1 MKLIFLTL
9 YPILLFYAPSI
20 RISGIPIRIEDFICI
35 LLFFT
40 VFIAGNN
47 IINKKVLNLFYI
59 FILMFS
65 ILLISSIYYSDEINI
80 KSFIVAI
87 SFIKYFIWL
96 LVVISSLDE
105 ISTDRFKS
113 AFVSSLSFCFFSQ
126 LAILIFQKFD
136 ILGFASG
143 IPFNFVV
150 KTYAIPNI
158 YYTADDIDFLISTHM
173 NFSFRPVGTFG
184 SSTVTGLIMYTVGSL
199 LFRFESKFLFK
210 VLAYFSALICF
221 SKIALLLA
229 IVVDFIIP
237 NIARFNIRRLV
248 VTLASMPI
256 VGLVLYIG
264 IDYLGVMHNLQGAID
279 GSDRGVTHRINVI
292 NYVFEMDFIEFF
304 LGNLGKLPFE
314 YFDSGTLL
322 SIFRYG
328 VVFYILEYIVLYLI
342 FKCISKS
349 GLNSFV
355 FILYIFFA
363 DLTFGSVFNPVFSS
377 AIFFYILSSG
387 IKYKKCVT

>member
-1 MKLIFLTL
+1 
-9 YPILLFYAPSI
+9 
-20 RISGIPIRIEDFICI
+20 
-35 LLFFT
+35 
-40 VFIAGNN
+40 
-47 IINKKVLNLFYI
+47 
-59 FILMFS
+59 MF
-65 ILLISSIYYSDEINI
+65 YSDDINS

-87 SFIKYFIWL
+87 SFIKYFVWL
-96 LVVISSLDE
+96 LVIMSSLDE
-105 ISTDRFKS
+105 INTKRFKTI
-113 AFVSSLSFCFFSQ
+113 FISSLSFCFFSQ

-199 LFRFESKFLFK
+199 LFRFESKWIFK
-210 VLAYFSALICF
+210 FFAYFSALICF

-248 VTLASMPI
+248 LTFVSMPI
-256 VGLVLYIG
+256 VGLGLYIG

-304 LGNLGKLPFE
+304 FGNLGKLPFE

-328 VVFYILEYIVLYLI
+328 VVFYVLEYVALYFI
-342 FKCISKS
+342 FKCVSKS
-349 GLNSFV
+349 NLDSFV

-363 DLTFGSVFNPVFSS
+363 DLTFGSVFNPIFSS
-377 AIFFYILSSG
+377 AIFFYILFSG
-387 IKYKKCVT
+387 IKHKKCEI